1 MSWFAQSGRDQAIA
15 DSDANDTWDKYVPQS
30 HEHYIGKTEASTSFS
45 GPKASSESVV
55 KAFASS
61 NAMAALN
68 DPESFGTGHKT
79 MRLQNKQHTHDAH
92 EQNILPVMATSTLTT
107 PETYFL
113 GWSDALEREKGGKFV
128 DRLGNEFDI
137 YESKLPPPNK
147 DYSSCAADSSNRH
160 LERCQ
165 GGNPHFT
172 DRPKK
177 EVRHV
182 TNPAEP
188 RGDGHYESE
197 RRNVE
202 ELKGRQTY
210 FNKAGM
216 QPSAVFDTG
225 RDQYDGYNVKT
236 DYKNLVHEVE
246 PTWRATMIS
255 EQKTRSEPTITLR
268 ASPSAEVYLRRTEG
282 VGTYRRKPIGNVP
295 AVRAGQARITLP
307 YISEATPRS
316 TARCE
321 GSERQAAH
329 VAYGSN
335 ATARVL
341 DTIEKPEAV
350 AIENKRAEAG
360 VAQKSANP
368 VVVVERDDARAI
380 EEMKNGAMPLV
391 FTASLTNTTRNDTER
406 ENAMV
411 VPKPSRDWH
420 LIQKMME
427 DVDRQGNDDAEVED
441 ITKYAATNV
450 EGSMYM
456 EADTDHLARDD
467 VVENTLHVTDVAVA
481 AGNARLEE
489 VTRTGT
495 EVMTN
500 TIEPRVQITETVAQ
514 GARLEEVTRFGQDA
528 MTNIVD
534 PRTETVVHA
543 SPRKAKRT
551 RTGRD
556 NTKQSC
562 DPIQEATVSA
572 NQWREGVNIDD
583 DRTVANDIHRHQA
596 AELGDRVEHEIHIQ
610 RGDVFGRDDARPY
623 TNVPLPATKET
634 VTIADNNRQQDGQSN
649 MAHRDFDEKVRSDV
663 SLSTERTNYTV
674 KQAPVREVGDL
685 ARPNVPINLQ
695 DRATTDRAGLA
706 VCEVA
711 DVIVRPRNDA
721 LVPDREAISRPIEP
735 LKTYDKGD
743 RLPGEVSLTRY
754 EKGLSRINKADAVN
768 FDGAKFK
775 HVREDRPA
783 AARTTY
789 GNLPTTKNQMTHID
803 ASMRVSPKRSST
815 TAGLTSTCRIDS
827 NGTQTGDKHL
837 TRPESGL
844 KHDRSTP
851 TRALTPGLHTN
862 ARWTPTLQQ
871 NGRSR
876 DTNNTRAF
884 TNGDTRIR
892 TSTPDMRG
900 NSARDATPC

>member
-1 MSWFAQSGRDQAIA
+1 MSWFAQSGRDQNIA

-30 HEHYIGKTEASTSFS
+30 HAQHTGKKETPTTFS
-45 GPKASSESVV
+45 GPKASSESMV

-68 DPESFGTGHKT
+68 DPESFGNGHKT
-79 MRLQNKQHTHDAH
+79 MRLQSKQRSHDAH
-92 EQNILPVMATSTLTT
+92 EQNILPFMATSTLTT
-107 PETYFL
+107 PETYYL
-113 GWSDALEREKGGKFV
+113 GGPDAVEREKTGKFV
-128 DRLGNEFDI
+128 DRLGNEFEI
-137 YESKLPPPNK
+137 YENKLPPPNK
-147 DYSSCAADSSNRH
+147 DYSSCAANTSNRH

-165 GGNPHFT
+165 GGNPYFT

-188 RGDGHYESE
+188 RGDGQYESE
-197 RRNVE
+197 RKNVE

-216 QPSAVFDTG
+216 QPSAKFDTR

-236 DYKNLVHEVE
+236 DYKDLVHNVE
-246 PTWRATMIS
+246 PTWRATVIS
-255 EQKTRSEPTITLR
+255 EQKVRSEPATTLR
-268 ASPSAEVYLRRTEG
+268 PSPSAEVYLRRTEG
-282 VGTYRRKPIGNVP
+282 VGTYRRKPMGTAP
-295 AVRAGQARITLP
+295 AVRAGQARISLP

-316 TARCE
+316 MARCE

-350 AIENKRAEAG
+350 AIENKRAEAS
-360 VAQKSANP
+360 VAQKSADP
-368 VVVVERDDARAI
+368 VVVVERDDAQAI
-380 EEMKNGAMPLV
+380 DDMKNGAMPLA
-391 FTASLTNTTRNDTER
+391 FTANLTDTTRNDTDR
-406 ENAMV
+406 ENTMV
-411 VPKPSRDWH
+411 APKPSRDWH
-420 LIQKMME
+420 LIQQMME
-427 DVDRQGNDDAEVED
+427 DVDRQGNDDAEIDE
-441 ITKYAATNV
+441 ITKYAASNV
-450 EGSMYM
+450 EGNMYM
-456 EADTDHLARDD
+456 EADTDHPARDD
-467 VVENTLHVTDVAVA
+467 
-481 AGNARLEE
+481 
-489 VTRTGT
+489 
-495 EVMTN
+495 VMTN
-500 TIEPRVQITETVAQ
+500 TI
-514 GARLEEVTRFGQDA
+514 
-528 MTNIVD
+528 D
-534 PRTETVVHA
+534 PRTEIAIHA

-556 NTKQSC
+556 NTKQTC
-562 DPIQEATVSA
+562 DPIQQASVSA
-572 NQWREGVNIDD
+572 NQWREGVVNIDE
-583 DRTVANDIHRHQA
+583 DRTVSNDIHRHQA

-610 RGDVFGRDDARPY
+610 RGDVYGRDDARPY
-623 TNVPLPATKET
+623 ANVPLPAAKEM
-634 VTIADNNRQQDGQSN
+634 VTIADNNRQQDGHSN

-663 SLSTERTNYTV
+663 SLSTERTSYTV
-674 KQAPVREVGDL
+674 EQAPVREVGDL
-685 ARPNVPINLQ
+685 ARPDVPISLQ

-711 DVIVRPRNDA
+711 DVIIRPRNDA

-743 RLPGEVSLTRY
+743 RLAGQVTLTKN
-754 EKGLSRINKADAVN
+754 EKGVSRINKADAAN

-775 HVREDRPA
+775 DAREDRSA

-789 GNLPTTKNQMTHID
+789 GNLPTTKNQMNHID
-803 ASMRVSPKRSST
+803 ASMRVLPKQSST

-827 NGTQTGDKHL
+827 SSIQSGEARL

-851 TRALTPGLHTN
+851 TRALTPGLSTN

-892 TSTPDMRG
+892 TSTPDMRSE
-900 NSARDATPC
+900 SARDMTPC